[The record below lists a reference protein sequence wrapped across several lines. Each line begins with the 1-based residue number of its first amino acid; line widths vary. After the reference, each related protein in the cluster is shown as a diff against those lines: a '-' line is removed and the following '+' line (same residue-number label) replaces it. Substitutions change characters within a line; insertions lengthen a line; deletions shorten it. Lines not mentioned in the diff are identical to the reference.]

1 MGTKTQKS
9 EMKFDNILYGKHP
22 LAWLLAPLSW
32 LFCAIV
38 QIRRQA
44 YSIGL
49 LTRHH
54 LPVSIIVVGNITVG
68 GTGKTPIVIAL
79 AQCFKKQGFKPGIVS
94 RGYGGRAKTWPQ
106 AVYPD
111 SDPRLVGDE
120 PILLARHSGCPV
132 AVAPKRIA
140 AVQSLLDNEQCN
152 VIISDD
158 GLQHYALHR
167 NIEIAVLDDIRRCGN
182 GRCLPAGPLREPLSR
197 LKTVDFILIKSTDSQ
212 KKTPFLEETGFL
224 TTMTCELIMPD
235 DIKCIVNKHILR
247 PLSTLRDKSVH
258 AIAGIAYP
266 ARFFTHLRDNGL
278 KLHCHIFPDHYD
290 YQASDIHF
298 NDDLPVIMTEKD
310 AVKCQH
316 FAGPQHWYLPIT
328 IRLPNALTERLLDTL
343 KRKQYEPKTL

>member
-1 MGTKTQKS
+1 
-9 EMKFDNILYGKHP
+9 MKFDNIWYSKHP
-22 LAWLLAPLSW
+22 LARLLAPLSW

-49 LTRHH
+49 LTKNR
-54 LPVSIIVVGNITVG
+54 LPVPIIIVGNLTVG

-79 AQCFKKQGFKPGIVS
+79 AQFFKKQGFKPGIVS

-106 AVYPD
+106 PVYPD

-120 PILLARHSGCPV
+120 PVLLARHSGCPV

-158 GLQHYALHR
+158 GLQHYKLHR
-167 NIEIAVLDDIRRCGN
+167 DIEIAVLDDIRRYGN

-197 LKTVDFILIKSTDSQ
+197 LKTVDIILIKSTDLQSEP
-212 KKTPFLEETGFL
+212 KKTPLLEEAGFL
-224 TTMTCELIMPD
+224 TTMTCELIIPD
-235 DIKCIVNKHILR
+235 KIKGIVDEQILH
-247 PLSTLRDKSVH
+247 PLSTLRDKPVH

-266 ARFFTHLRDNGL
+266 ARFFNSLRDLGL
-278 KLHCHIFPDHYD
+278 KPHCHTFPDHHD

-298 NDDLPVIMTEKD
+298 NDGLPVIMTEKD
-310 AVKCQH
+310 AVKCQQ

-328 IRLPNALTERLLDTL
+328 IRLPQALTEHLLDTL